1 MARNGGQRCRRGLDG
16 QNRNL
21 WSGRCQ
27 QCLQTWVMSGN
38 KQKMEYAS
46 LRRFICPPL
55 QHSLTGGFI
64 ATLLWIVEHLFSHL
78 MGVVLKVG
86 MSTSDIVRL
95 TSAHFLSERRKK
107 ASGWE
112 KNVLYPM
119 VMLILLAGT
128 VRVRGQ
134 HYFCHYC
141 LPAARA
147 AKLGATGTNPQPLQF
162 LSSAGVW
169 RRLLIVVWDDA
180 E

>member
-1 MARNGGQRCRRGLDG
+1 
-16 QNRNL
+16 
-21 WSGRCQ
+21 
-27 QCLQTWVMSGN
+27 
-38 KQKMEYAS
+38 
-46 LRRFICPPL
+46 
-55 QHSLTGGFI
+55 
-64 ATLLWIVEHLFSHL
+64 

-128 VRVRGQ
+128 VRARDQ
-134 HYFCHYC
+134 HYLCHYC

-162 LSSAGVW
+162 LSSPGVW
-169 RRLLIVVWDDA
+169 KTTFNSCLRQC
-180 E
+180 